1 MMNTSLLS
9 LNSTVT
15 QSKGN
20 LVSDMEG
27 SKVMLNIEHGKYY
40 DLGAV
45 GGDIWNMMVSPIKLE
60 GIIENLLT
68 NYDVDSEIC
77 KEQVLSF
84 ISQLL
89 KENLIVVSD

>member
-1 MMNTSLLS
+1 MNTSLLS

-68 NYDVDSEIC
+68 NYDVDREIC